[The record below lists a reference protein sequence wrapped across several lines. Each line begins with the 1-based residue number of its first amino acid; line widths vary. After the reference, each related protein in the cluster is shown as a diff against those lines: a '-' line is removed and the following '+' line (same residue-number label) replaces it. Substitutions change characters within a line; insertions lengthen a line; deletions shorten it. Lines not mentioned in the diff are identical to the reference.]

1 MCFAHC
7 YVSEIKELA
16 LLREL
21 LHGRAGVSAVV
32 TDSKA
37 CALNLRTVPIDLVK
51 SGITG
56 QGKETNT
63 RPVVHSLKGF
73 LCHLGVSL

>member
-7 YVSEIKELA
+7 YVSEIKGLA
-16 LLREL
+16 FLREL

-37 CALNLRTVPIDLVK
+37 CVVNLH
-51 SGITG
+51 
-56 QGKETNT
+56 
-63 RPVVHSLKGF
+63 VVS
-73 LCHLGVSL
+73 VD